1 VKGLNKL
8 LLIIVVTLAVAMPAQ
23 ADTDI
28 KVSGQVRLRKQF
40 EDKSFDTSAAGNQF
54 ADMRTRVNVKATVDD
69 NTHAFIQF
77 QDSRIAGANSLSGT
91 LNDGK
96 NVDLHQAFIQID
108 NIFGEGWGGKA
119 GRFEFSQGNQRVLS
133 ACGWSNVGR
142 SWEGGM
148 LWYDNPDFK
157 VTGFGLKRLELK
169 DPGYNRDFDIFG
181 LYANVKALENADFD
195 LFGFYE
201 YDADTN
207 GYATGINQ
215 LDRMNV
221 GLYYQRN
228 YQQFDFELNGVYQL
242 GTQPS
247 GTPAWSEDGDT
258 LTDTVKSELDISAFM
273 FTFEVG
279 YNFSGAG
286 NARVAAGID
295 YASGDDGSDTTK
307 CKTYN
312 NLYYG
317 GHKFHGYM
325 DYFCP
330 GAVAGKAYADAGLM
344 DLMLRGKVDPVPGW
358 TIKGDLH
365 YFQSAEKYIDP
376 MDTLGLTATSDVGIE
391 FDLTVST
398 TRVAGVNLVA
408 GASVFLPEEAFA
420 DMKDPDPGFW
430 VWSMA
435 TLNFGK

>member
-8 LLIIVVTLAVAMPAQ
+8 LLIVVVISAMAVPAQ
-23 ADTDI
+23 ADTQLSI
-28 KVSGQVRLRKQF
+28 GGQIRLREQLD
-40 EDKSFDTSAAGNQF
+40 DKSFDTSGAANQF
-54 ADMRTRVNVKATVDD
+54 AGMRTRVNIEATVDD
-69 NTHAFIQF
+69 NTHGFVQF
-77 QDSRIAGANSLSGT
+77 QDSRIAGVNDLSGT
-91 LNDGK
+91 VNDGK

-157 VTGFGLKRLELK
+157 VTGFWLKRLELQSSA
-169 DPGYNRDFDIFG
+169 YNRDFDVFG
-181 LYANVKALENADFD
+181 LYGNIRAMDNCKLD

-228 YQQFDFELNGVYQL
+228 YQQFDFELNGVYQF
-242 GTQPS
+242 GTMPGDTS
-247 GTPAWSEDGDT
+247 EWSSNGDT
-258 LTDTVKSELDISAFM
+258 LIDTVKSELDIAAFM
-273 FTFEVG
+273 FTFEAG
-279 YNFSGAG
+279 YSFTGSG
-286 NARVAAGID
+286 NARVAVGID

-317 GHKFHGYM
+317 GHKFRGYM
-325 DYFCP
+325 DYFL
-330 GAVAGKAYADAGLM
+330 GSNDAGLM
-344 DLMLRGKVDPVPGW
+344 DLMLRGKVDPAPGW
-358 TIKGDLH
+358 TVKGDLH
-365 YFQSAEKYIDP
+365 YFMTAEDYTSPIDAS
-376 MDTLGLTATSDVGIE
+376 ATSDVGIE
-391 FDLTVST
+391 FDLVVST
-398 TRVAGVNLVA
+398 TRVAGVNLDA
-408 GASVFLPEEAFA
+408 GASVFLPKEAFA
-420 DMKDPDPGFW
+420 GMKDPDPGLW
-430 VWSMA
+430 MWTMA
-435 TLNFGK
+435 TVNFGK